1 MKTVSAERIQIAN
14 WGIEMATGVVIR
26 QLRTGNL
33 TPLAGTETL
42 TGIHKQEIGSAYL
55 NVNGLSDDHQGDKR
69 HHGGPEKA
77 LHHFAAD
84 HYHRLR
90 GELPAPASEHC
101 QPGAFGENLVTEG
114 FTETDVC
121 AGDIFELGEAVIQVS
136 QPRQPCWRLNL
147 RFGIPDMSQ
156 RLQNSLRTGWYYRVL
171 QSGTVSKGDV
181 LRLKERLHEDWPL
194 SRVLSLL
201 YENTLDRTALA
212 VMADINELSPNLKQL
227 AKQRLE
233 TQQVESWEGR
243 LFGPSKQGSVTGP

>member
-1 MKTVSAERIQIAN
+1 MER
-14 WGIEMATGVVIR
+14 GIVIR

-33 TPLAGTETL
+33 TQLAGTEIL
-42 TGIHKQEIGSAYL
+42 TGIHKQEVGSAYL
-55 NVNGLSDDHQGDKR
+55 DVNGLGDDHQGDKR

-77 LHHFAAD
+77 LHHFASD
-84 HYHRLR
+84 HYNRLR
-90 GELPAPASEHC
+90 RLLPEPASGYC

-121 AGDIFELGEAVIQVS
+121 AGDIFTLGEAIIQVS

-156 RLQNSLRTGWYYRVL
+156 RLQSSLRTGWYYRVL
-171 QSGTVSKGDV
+171 QPGIISKGDA
-181 LRLKERLHEDWPL
+181 LLLKDRPHDDWPL

-201 YENTLDRTALA
+201 YERPLDLIALA
-212 VMADINELSPNLKQL
+212 SMVDIKELSPNLKQL

-233 TQQVESWEGR
+233 TRHVEDWGRR
-243 LFGPSKQGSVTGP
+243 LFGQA